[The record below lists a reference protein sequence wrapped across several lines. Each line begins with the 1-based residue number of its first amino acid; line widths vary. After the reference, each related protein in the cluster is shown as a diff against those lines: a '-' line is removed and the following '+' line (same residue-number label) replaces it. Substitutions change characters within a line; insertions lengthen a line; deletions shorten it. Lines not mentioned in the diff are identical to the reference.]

1 MSPAGG
7 RGGDAE
13 LLAARAA
20 AERAAIV
27 AKYDLGREEGAQIDP
42 WEDPKFEI
50 YHVTD
55 RYGFI
60 HDCRLPETQTEVE
73 KTLKELEVT
82 REKKWLDMLHRW
94 EKIRAGK
101 DRKLADKLRRRVY
114 KGIPDKLRGTVW
126 GRMLNVEKLKQE
138 QPGVY
143 EKMRQSARLW
153 SPEVRQIDLDVN
165 RTYRD
170 HIMFRE
176 RYGIKQKELFHVL
189 AAYSVYNTELGY
201 CQGMSQ
207 IAALTVYI
215 SPVSGV
221 LSAYS
226 VYNTELGYCQG
237 MSQIAALTVYIS
249 PVSGVLSTYSV
260 YNTELGYCQ
269 GMSQIAALTVYIS
282 PVSGV
287 LSAYSVYNTELG
299 YCQGMSQIAALLL
312 MYLNEEDA
320 FWALSVLMAGNMY
333 NMHGLFI
340 QGFPK
345 LIRLQR
351 HHEQILKKYLP
362 KLKKHLDRHGIDTTI
377 YTLKWFFQCFLDR
390 VPFTLALRLWD
401 AYILDGEKVLVTGA
415 YMILKV
421 HRKTLQHLPMEE
433 ILDFLQVRLE
443 RDFQQDDDSAMAELE
458 RCAVELRGAR
468 LERPEPPP
476 DHELPQRPFGLFVP
490 PPALVQAGLR
500 RDMTAGE
507 EKVVGDIQRIRQ
519 EAQLSAGEAWLPPER
534 RRAPSL
540 AEVPPTEYRY
550 SEPSTLPWYQYQ
562 QDADRRLAALYPA
575 RAADQAVY
583 PARPVDYSVP
593 TGDRAVL
600 WGGVCSSGNSHD
612 ASIDDFSSLPPLGS
626 RTSLAATSASAADI
640 STCSLRSLPG
650 SSPAAGRRPA
660 HLSLTGLAG
669 DSAEPG
675 APQARSEPTTP
686 RHAAASPD
694 KVSIFVPYTPNGSL
708 ASARSGPE
716 RRTPR
721 DGSADRA
728 VGPAAGAVQV
738 SPPTSWPDEAGSAGS
753 PTTPVSHWPADSP
766 PGWHSVP
773 SPASQRGSVSPSS
786 PVSPWSVSRGSSL
799 ARSSTQSPPAP
810 AENGVP
816 RRPDD
821 EPLVTISTPEA
832 GHVTRVS
839 IRTARVTPRV
849 TLAEMDEVGL
859 FRPVP
864 FVLESPETDLK

>member
-189 AAYSVYNTELGY
+189 A
-201 CQGMSQ
+201 
-207 IAALTVYI
+207 
-215 SPVSGV
+215 
-221 LSAYS
+221 
-226 VYNTELGYCQG
+226 
-237 MSQIAALTVYIS
+237 
-249 PVSGVLSTYSV
+249 
-260 YNTELGYCQ
+260 
-269 GMSQIAALTVYIS
+269 
-282 PVSGV
+282 
-287 LSAYSVYNTELG
+287 AYSVYNTELG

-519 EAQLSAGEAWLPPER
+519 EAQLSAGEA
-534 RRAPSL
+534 
-540 AEVPPTEYRY
+540 
-550 SEPSTLPWYQYQ
+550 
-562 QDADRRLAALYPA
+562 
-575 RAADQAVY
+575 
-583 PARPVDYSVP
+583 
-593 TGDRAVL
+593 
-600 WGGVCSSGNSHD
+600 SGNSHD

-721 DGSADRA
+721 DGSAERRALSADRA

-839 IRTARVTPRV
+839 IRTARVMPRV